1 MYLYKKASLQ
11 THLHVIPFKK
21 QLFIYLTK
29 IIPDYQEKA
38 TFYFNSSKN
47 TLPQSVKYTL
57 YKTPIAINNRKQAS
71 NVIPPAPSPGK
82 TKQNKTK
89 SHPVLIKSS
98 KEVSSITEW
107 QFHYLQIASGYI
119 SSMISLTCSILPHR
133 QAFSPQNS
141 SALSTSPSAA
151 RVSAL
156 VIQ

>member
-1 MYLYKKASLQ
+1 MHPAASEFICHFKKISLQ
-11 THLHVIPFKK
+11 IHPHNRPTRK

-82 TKQNKTK
+82 TKQKATR
-89 SHPVLIKSS
+89 S
-98 KEVSSITEW
+98 
-107 QFHYLQIASGYI
+107 
-119 SSMISLTCSILPHR
+119 
-133 QAFSPQNS
+133 
-141 SALSTSPSAA
+141 
-151 RVSAL
+151 
-156 VIQ
+156 